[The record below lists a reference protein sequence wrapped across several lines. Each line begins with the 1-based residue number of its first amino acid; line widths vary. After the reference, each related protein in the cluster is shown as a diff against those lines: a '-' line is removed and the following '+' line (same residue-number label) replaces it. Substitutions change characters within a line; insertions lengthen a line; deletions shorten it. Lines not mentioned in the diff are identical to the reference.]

1 MSIKGLEIFEKLG
14 TAFARKRSA
23 DCENEAAAEH
33 KPNQDMATDRNT
45 APEEALEAL
54 YGSDTFGIKTMEK
67 YLSKSAFK
75 KMMNTIRQGGKLDP
89 GIADEV
95 AQAMKVWALSKGA
108 THYTHWFQPLSDAT
122 AEKHDSFVEPDG
134 EGGMICE
141 FTGKTLI
148 QGEPDASSF
157 PSGGIRATFEAR
169 GYTAWDP
176 TSPAFI
182 KRTAHTATLCIP
194 TAFCSYTGEAL
205 DKKTPL
211 LRSMKAVGT
220 QATRVLKCFG
230 ITPSCV
236 DSNLGAEQEYFLVDR
251 DLYLKRPD
259 LIETGRTL
267 FGCLPPKH
275 QQMEDHYFGSI
286 KERVL
291 EFMASVDHALWAL
304 GVPAKT
310 RHNEVAPAQFEIA
323 PLFEAS
329 NVAVDHNVMIM
340 DILQRQALKFN
351 LVCLLHEKPYACVNG
366 SGKHNN
372 WSLSTPELG
381 SLFAPGKTPHSNL
394 VFLTFLASVIRAID
408 LHADLLRASISKAGN
423 DHRLGAQEAPP
434 AIISIFLGDQLAD
447 IVEQIKAGG
456 AKSSTSKT
464 TMELGVDVLPA
475 LPKDTTDRNR
485 TSPFAFTGNKF
496 EFRAVGS
503 SQTCAWPMAVL
514 NTIEAETL
522 DMIATKLEPVV
533 GTPQFTTT
541 VTELI
546 KEMITKH
553 DRIIFNGN
561 GYSEEWLAEAERRGL
576 PNLKDTPEALEV
588 LSRPDT
594 IALMEKYGVLSR
606 AELLARKE
614 VQIENYEK
622 LIDIEAKTCL
632 NMLRTIYMPAI
643 NKQMASLCSTIAS
656 IKASGISAGLA
667 AVTQQAESIGA
678 LCDELPGKVA
688 ALDAAIS
695 NGCPQRMKI
704 AMQDA
709 RDTVDALEALV
720 AADLWPVPTYA
731 QMLNIHSK

>member
-1 MSIKGLEIFEKLG
+1 
-14 TAFARKRSA
+14 
-23 DCENEAAAEH
+23 
-33 KPNQDMATDRNT
+33 MATDTNM
-45 APEEALEAL
+45 APEAALQAL
-54 YGSDTFGIKTMEK
+54 YGSDTFGIKTMEN

-75 KMMNTIRQGGKLDP
+75 KMMVSVQRGGKLDP
-89 GIADEV
+89 SIAEEV

-134 EGGMICE
+134 NGGMICE

-169 GYTAWDP
+169 GYTVWDP

-211 LRSMKAVGT
+211 LRSMVAVSR
-220 QATRVLKCFG
+220 QATRVLNCFG
-230 ITPSCV
+230 VEPSCV

-251 DLYLKRPD
+251 DLYLQRPD

-291 EFMASVDHALWAL
+291 EFMSSVDHALWIL

-329 NVAVDHNVMIM
+329 NVAVDHNVIIM

-351 LVCLLHEKPYACVNG
+351 LVCLLHEKPYASVNG

-381 SLFAPGKTPHSNL
+381 SLFSPGKTPHSNL
-394 VFLTFLASVIRAID
+394 LFLTFLASVVQAID

-423 DHRLGAQEAPP
+423 DHRLGANEAPP
-434 AIISIFLGDQLAD
+434 AIISIFLGDQLTD
-447 IVEQIKAGG
+447 IIEQIKAGG
-456 AKSSTSKT
+456 AKTSTAKT
-464 TMELGVDVLPA
+464 VMELGVDVLPS

-514 NTIEAETL
+514 NTIVAETL
-522 DMIATKLEPVV
+522 DDVATKLEPVV
-533 GTPQFTTT
+533 GTPQFNDT
-541 VTELI
+541 VLALI
-546 KEMITKH
+546 KDMITAH
-553 DRIIFNGN
+553 DRVIFNGN
-561 GYSEEWLAEAERRGL
+561 GYSDEWVVEAERRGL
-576 PNLKDTPEALEV
+576 PHIKTTPEALEV
-588 LSRPDT
+588 LSREST
-594 IALMEKYGVLSR
+594 IKLMEKYGVLSR

-614 VQIENYEK
+614 VQIENYDK
-622 LIDIEAKTCL
+622 IIDIEAKTCL
-632 NMLRTIYMPAI
+632 NMIQTIYLPAI
-643 NKQMASLCSTIAS
+643 AAQMTEICGTVAS
-656 IKASGISAGLA
+656 IRSAGISAGLKA
-667 AVTQQAESIGA
+667 ALEKAEEVGT
-678 LCDELPGKVA
+678 LYDELPGKVK
-688 ALDAAIS
+688 ALQEAITM
-695 NGCPQRMKI
+695 GCPGSMKA
-704 AMQDA
+704 AMESA
-709 RDTVDALEALV
+709 RETVDALEAIV
-720 AADLWPVPTYA
+720 DADLWPVPTYA

>member
-1 MSIKGLEIFEKLG
+1 MATETL
-14 TAFARKRSA
+14 TDA
-23 DCENEAAAEH
+23 EAAL
-33 KPNQDMATDRNT
+33 N
-45 APEEALEAL
+45 AL

-75 KMMNTIRQGGKLDP
+75 KMMLTVQKGGKLDT

-134 EGGMICE
+134 KGGMICE
-141 FTGKTLI
+141 FTGKNLI
-148 QGEPDASSF
+148 QAEPDASSF

-182 KRTAHTATLCIP
+182 KRTENTVTLCIP

-211 LRSMKAVGT
+211 LRSMAAVAHQT
-220 QATRVLKCFG
+220 ARVLHCFG
-230 ITPSCV
+230 IEPSYV
-236 DSNLGAEQEYFLVDR
+236 VSNLGAEQEYFLIDR
-251 DLYLKRPD
+251 DLYLQRPD

-291 EFMASVDHALWAL
+291 EFMMSVDRALWTL

-310 RHNEVAPAQFEIA
+310 RHNEAAPGQFEIC
-323 PLFEAS
+323 PLFEPC

-351 LVCLLHEKPYACVNG
+351 LVCLLHEKPYAHVNG

-381 SLFAPGKTPHSNL
+381 SLFSPGKTPHSNL
-394 VFLTFLASVIRAID
+394 LFLTFLSAVLACVD
-408 LHADLLRASISKAGN
+408 KHADLLRASTSKAGN
-423 DHRLGAQEAPP
+423 DHRLGAAEAPP
-434 AIISIFLGDQLAD
+434 AIISIFLGDQLTD
-447 IVEQIKAGG
+447 IIEQIKAGG
-456 AKSSTSKT
+456 AKSSSTKT
-464 TMELGVDVLPA
+464 TMELGVDVLPE

-514 NTIEAETL
+514 NTIMAEAL
-522 DMIATKLEPVV
+522 DDVATRLEPHA
-533 GTPQFTTT
+533 GTPEFKS
-541 VTELI
+541 VVRELI
-546 KEMITKH
+546 RELVTKH

-561 GYSEEWLAEAERRGL
+561 GYSDEWVKEAEQRGL
-576 PNLKDTPEALEV
+576 PHIKTTPEALEV

-606 AELLARKE
+606 SELLARKE
-614 VQIENYEK
+614 IQLESFEK

-632 NMLRTIYMPAI
+632 NMLRTIYLPAI
-643 NKQMASLCSTIAS
+643 ATQMTEICGTVGAIQA
-656 IKASGISAGLA
+656 AGLTAGLKA
-667 AVTQQAESIGA
+667 ATQKAEEIGTLYDTLAPQVDALAVAIDAGEPFAMRAAMEQAR
-678 LCDELPGKVA
+678 
-688 ALDAAIS
+688 
-695 NGCPQRMKI
+695 Q
-704 AMQDA
+704 
-709 RDTVDALEALV
+709 TVDALEAV
-720 AADLWPVPTYA
+720 VDAALWPVPTYA
-731 QMLNIHSK
+731 QMLNIHSR

>member
-1 MSIKGLEIFEKLG
+1 MATETL
-14 TAFARKRSA
+14 TDA
-23 DCENEAAAEH
+23 EAAL
-33 KPNQDMATDRNT
+33 N
-45 APEEALEAL
+45 AL

-75 KMMNTIRQGGKLDP
+75 KMMLTVQKGGKLDT

-134 EGGMICE
+134 KGGMICE
-141 FTGKTLI
+141 FTGKNLI
-148 QGEPDASSF
+148 QAEPDASSF

-182 KRTAHTATLCIP
+182 KRTENTVTLCIP

-211 LRSMKAVGT
+211 LRSMAAVAQQT
-220 QATRVLKCFG
+220 ARVLRCFG
-230 ITPSCV
+230 IEPSYV
-236 DSNLGAEQEYFLVDR
+236 VSNLGAEQEYFLIDR
-251 DLYLKRPD
+251 DLYLQRPD

-291 EFMASVDHALWAL
+291 EFMMSVDRALWTL

-310 RHNEVAPAQFEIA
+310 RHNEAAPGQFEIC
-323 PLFEAS
+323 PLFEPC

-351 LVCLLHEKPYACVNG
+351 LVCLLHEKPYAHVNG

-381 SLFAPGKTPHSNL
+381 SLFSPGKTPHSNL
-394 VFLTFLASVIRAID
+394 LFLTFLSAVLACVD
-408 LHADLLRASISKAGN
+408 KHADLLRASTSKAGN
-423 DHRLGAQEAPP
+423 DHRLGAAEAPP
-434 AIISIFLGDQLAD
+434 AIISIFLGDQLTD
-447 IVEQIKAGG
+447 IIEQIKAGG
-456 AKSSTSKT
+456 AKSSSTKT
-464 TMELGVDVLPA
+464 TMELGVDVLPE

-514 NTIEAETL
+514 NTIMAEAL
-522 DMIATKLEPVV
+522 DDVATRLEPHA
-533 GTPQFTTT
+533 GTPEFKS
-541 VTELI
+541 VVRELI
-546 KEMITKH
+546 RELVTKH

-561 GYSEEWLAEAERRGL
+561 GYSDEWVKEAEQRGL
-576 PNLKDTPEALEV
+576 PHIKTTPEALEV

-606 AELLARKE
+606 SELLARKE
-614 VQIENYEK
+614 IQLESFEK

-632 NMLRTIYMPAI
+632 NMLRTIYLPAI
-643 NKQMASLCSTIAS
+643 ATQMTEICGTVGAIQA
-656 IKASGISAGLA
+656 AGLTAGLKA
-667 AVTQQAESIGA
+667 ATQKAEEIGTLYDTLAPQVDA
-678 LCDELPGKVA
+678 LA
-688 ALDAAIS
+688 AAIDT
-695 NGCPQRMKI
+695 GEPF
-704 AMQDA
+704 AMRAAMEQA
-709 RDTVDALEALV
+709 RQTVDALEAV
-720 AADLWPVPTYA
+720 VDAALWPVPTYA
-731 QMLNIHSK
+731 QMLNIHSR

>member
-1 MSIKGLEIFEKLG
+1 MATETL
-14 TAFARKRSA
+14 TDA
-23 DCENEAAAEH
+23 EAAL
-33 KPNQDMATDRNT
+33 N
-45 APEEALEAL
+45 AL

-75 KMMNTIRQGGKLDP
+75 KMMLTVQKGGKLDT

-134 EGGMICE
+134 KGGMICE
-141 FTGKTLI
+141 FTGKNLI
-148 QGEPDASSF
+148 QAEPDASSF

-182 KRTAHTATLCIP
+182 KRTENTVTLCIP

-211 LRSMKAVGT
+211 LRSMAAVAQQT
-220 QATRVLKCFG
+220 TRVLHCFG
-230 ITPSCV
+230 IEPSYV
-236 DSNLGAEQEYFLVDR
+236 VSNLGAEQEYFLIDR
-251 DLYLKRPD
+251 DLYLQRPD

-291 EFMASVDHALWAL
+291 EFMMSVDRALWTL

-310 RHNEVAPAQFEIA
+310 RHNEAAPGQFEIC
-323 PLFEAS
+323 PLFEPC

-351 LVCLLHEKPYACVNG
+351 LVCLLHEKPYAHVNG

-381 SLFAPGKTPHSNL
+381 SLFSPGKTPHSNL
-394 VFLTFLASVIRAID
+394 LFLTFLSAVLACVD
-408 LHADLLRASISKAGN
+408 KHADLLRASTSKAGN
-423 DHRLGAQEAPP
+423 DHRLGAAEAPP
-434 AIISIFLGDQLAD
+434 AIISIFLGDQLTD
-447 IVEQIKAGG
+447 IIEQIKAGG

-464 TMELGVDVLPA
+464 TMELGVDVLPE

-514 NTIEAETL
+514 NTIMAEAL
-522 DMIATKLEPVV
+522 DEVATRLEPHA
-533 GTPQFTTT
+533 GTPEFKN
-541 VTELI
+541 VVRELI
-546 KEMITKH
+546 RELVTKH
-553 DRIIFNGN
+553 DRVIFNGN
-561 GYSEEWLAEAERRGL
+561 GYSDEWVQEAEKRGL
-576 PNLKDTPEALEV
+576 PHIKTTPEALEV

-614 VQIENYEK
+614 IQLESFEK

-632 NMLRTIYMPAI
+632 NMLRTIYLPAVAT
-643 NKQMASLCSTIAS
+643 QMTEICGTVGAIQA
-656 IKASGISAGLA
+656 AGLTAGLKA
-667 AVTQQAESIGA
+667 ATRKANEIGELYDA
-678 LCDELPGKVA
+678 LAPQVD
-688 ALDAAIS
+688 ALAAAIDA
-695 NGCPQRMKI
+695 GEPF
-704 AMQDA
+704 AMRVAMEQA
-709 RDTVDALEALV
+709 RTTVDALEAHV
-720 AADLWPVPTYA
+720 DAALWPVPTYA
-731 QMLNIHSK
+731 QMLNIHSR

>member
-1 MSIKGLEIFEKLG
+1 MVTETL
-14 TAFARKRSA
+14 TDA
-23 DCENEAAAEH
+23 EAAL
-33 KPNQDMATDRNT
+33 N
-45 APEEALEAL
+45 AL

-75 KMMNTIRQGGKLDP
+75 KMMLTVQRGGKLDT

-134 EGGMICE
+134 KGGMICE
-141 FTGKTLI
+141 FTGKNLI
-148 QGEPDASSF
+148 QAEPDASSF

-182 KRTAHTATLCIP
+182 KRTENTVTLCIP

-211 LRSMKAVGT
+211 LRSMAAVAHQT
-220 QATRVLKCFG
+220 VRVLHCFG
-230 ITPSCV
+230 IEPSYV
-236 DSNLGAEQEYFLVDR
+236 VSNLGAEQEYFLVDR
-251 DLYLKRPD
+251 DLYLQRPD

-291 EFMASVDHALWAL
+291 EFMMSVDRALWTL

-310 RHNEVAPAQFEIA
+310 RHNEAAPGQFEIC
-323 PLFEAS
+323 PLFEPC

-351 LVCLLHEKPYACVNG
+351 LVCLLHEKPYAHVNG

-381 SLFAPGKTPHSNL
+381 SLFSPGKTPHSNL
-394 VFLTFLASVIRAID
+394 LFLTFLASVLACVD
-408 LHADLLRASISKAGN
+408 KHADLLRASTSKAGN
-423 DHRLGAQEAPP
+423 DHRLGAAEAPP
-434 AIISIFLGDQLAD
+434 AIISIFLGDQLTD
-447 IVEQIKAGG
+447 IIEQIKAGG
-456 AKSSTSKT
+456 AKSSASKT
-464 TMELGVDVLPA
+464 TMELGVDVLPE

-514 NTIEAETL
+514 NTIMAEAL
-522 DMIATKLEPVV
+522 DEVATRLEPHA
-533 GTPQFTTT
+533 GTPEFKN
-541 VTELI
+541 VVRELI
-546 KEMITKH
+546 RELVTKH
-553 DRIIFNGN
+553 DRIVFNGN
-561 GYSEEWLAEAERRGL
+561 GYSAEWVEEAEKRGL
-576 PNLKDTPEALEV
+576 PHIKTTPEALEV
-588 LSRPDT
+588 LARPDT

-614 VQIENYEK
+614 IQMESFEK

-632 NMLRTIYMPAI
+632 NMLRTIYLPAI
-643 NKQMASLCSTIAS
+643 AAQMTEICGTVSAIRA
-656 IKASGISAGLA
+656 AGISVGLRAATQKANEIGSLYDELAPAVDMLA
-667 AVTQQAESIGA
+667 AAIEQGEPFAMR
-678 LCDELPGKVA
+678 A
-688 ALDAAIS
+688 A
-695 NGCPQRMKI
+695 MEK
-704 AMQDA
+704 A
-709 RDTVDALEALV
+709 RVIVDALEAIV
-720 AADLWPVPTYA
+720 DADLWPVPTYA
-731 QMLNIHSK
+731 QMLNIHSR

>member
-1 MSIKGLEIFEKLG
+1 
-14 TAFARKRSA
+14 
-23 DCENEAAAEH
+23 
-33 KPNQDMATDRNT
+33 MATETTKD
-45 APEEALEAL
+45 AEAALEAL

-75 KMMNTIRQGGKLDP
+75 KMMLTIQKGGKLDLS
-89 GIADEV
+89 IADEV

-108 THYTHWFQPLSDAT
+108 THYTHWFQPLTDAT

-134 EGGMICE
+134 RGGIICE
-141 FTGKTLI
+141 FTGKNLI
-148 QGEPDASSF
+148 QAEPDASSF

-182 KRTAHTATLCIP
+182 KRTANTTTLCIP

-211 LRSMKAVGT
+211 LRAMAAVSK
-220 QATRVLKCFG
+220 QATRVLRCFG
-230 ITPSCV
+230 IEPSCV
-236 DSNLGAEQEYFLVDR
+236 DSNLGAEQEYFLIDR
-251 DLYLKRPD
+251 DLYLQRPD
-259 LIETGRTL
+259 LIECGRTL
-267 FGCLPPKH
+267 FGALPPKH

-310 RHNEVAPAQFEIA
+310 RHNEVAPGQFELA

-329 NVAVDHNVMIM
+329 NLAVDHNVMIM

-394 VFLTFLASVIRAID
+394 LFLTFLAGVIQAVD
-408 LHADLLRASISKAGN
+408 KHADLLRASTAKAGN
-423 DHRLGAQEAPP
+423 DHRLGANEAPP
-434 AIISIFLGDQLAD
+434 AIISIFLGDQLSD
-447 IVEQIKAGG
+447 IIEQIKAGG
-456 AKSSTSKT
+456 AKTSSEKT
-464 TMELGVDVLPA
+464 TMELGVDVLPT

-514 NTIEAETL
+514 NTIMAETL
-522 DMIATKLEPVV
+522 DEIATRLEPVA
-533 GTPQFTTT
+533 GTPDFNAA
-541 VTELI
+541 VSAMI
-546 KEMITKH
+546 KEMITAH
-553 DRIIFNGN
+553 DRVIFNGN
-561 GYSEEWLAEAERRGL
+561 GYSDEWIAEAERRGL
-576 PNLKDTPEALEV
+576 PHLRTTPEALEV

-594 IALMEKYGVLSR
+594 LELMEKYGVLTK

-614 VQIENYEK
+614 IQVESYEK

-632 NMLRTIYMPAI
+632 NMLQTIYMPAVAA
-643 NKQMASLCSTIAS
+643 QMTEICGTVAAIQ
-656 IKASGISAGLA
+656 SAGLTAGLKA
-667 AVTQQAESIGA
+667 ATAKAGA
-678 LCDELPGKVA
+678 VGTLYDELTDKVDA
-688 ALDAAIS
+688 MQAAIS
-695 NGCPQRMKI
+695 KGCPCGMKA
-704 AMQDA
+704 AMEDA
-709 RDTVDALEALV
+709 RVTVDALESIVDAG
-720 AADLWPVPTYA
+720 LWPVPTYA

>member
-1 MSIKGLEIFEKLG
+1 
-14 TAFARKRSA
+14 
-23 DCENEAAAEH
+23 
-33 KPNQDMATDRNT
+33 MATETMTD
-45 APEEALEAL
+45 AESALEAL
-54 YGSDTFGIKTMEK
+54 YGCDTFGIKTMEK

-75 KMMNTIRQGGKLDP
+75 KMMLTIQKGGKLDLS
-89 GIADEV
+89 IADEV

-134 EGGMICE
+134 KGGMICE
-141 FTGKTLI
+141 FTGKNLI
-148 QGEPDASSF
+148 QAEPDASSF

-182 KRTAHTATLCIP
+182 KRTANTATLCIP

-211 LRSMKAVGT
+211 LRAMAAVSRQT
-220 QATRVLKCFG
+220 ARVLKCFG
-230 ITPSCV
+230 IEPSCV
-236 DSNLGAEQEYFLVDR
+236 DCNLGAEQEYFLVDR
-251 DLYLKRPD
+251 DLYLQRPD

-291 EFMASVDHALWAL
+291 EFMNSVDHALWAL

-310 RHNEVAPAQFEIA
+310 RHNEVAPGQFEIA
-323 PLFEAS
+323 PLFEPS

-381 SLFAPGKTPHSNL
+381 SLFSPGKTPHSNL
-394 VFLTFLASVIRAID
+394 LFLTFLASVIQCID

-423 DHRLGAQEAPP
+423 DHRLGANEAPP
-434 AIISIFLGDQLAD
+434 AIISIFLGDQLTD
-447 IVEQIKAGG
+447 IIEQIKAGG
-456 AKSSTSKT
+456 ARTSASKT
-464 TMELGVDVLPA
+464 TMELGVDILPA

-503 SQTCAWPMAVL
+503 SQTCAWPMTVL
-514 NTIEAETL
+514 NTIMAETL
-522 DMIATKLEPVV
+522 DEVATKLEPVAGKPEFNSV
-533 GTPQFTTT
+533 
-541 VTELI
+541 VSSLI
-546 KEMITKH
+546 KDMVTRH
-553 DRIIFNGN
+553 DRVVFNGN
-561 GYSEEWLAEAERRGL
+561 GYSEEWVQEAEKRGL
-576 PNLKDTPEALEV
+576 PHLRTTPEALAV
-588 LSRPDT
+588 LSREDSL
-594 IALMEKYGVLSR
+594 ALMEKYGVLSR

-614 VQIENYEK
+614 VQIESYEK

-632 NMLRTIYMPAI
+632 NMLRTIYLPAI
-643 NKQMASLCSTIAS
+643 DAQMSEICGTVAS
-656 IKASGISAGLA
+656 IQAAGITAGLKA
-667 AVTQQAESIGA
+667 ATSRAEAIGA
-678 LCDELPGKVA
+678 LYDELPGKVE
-688 ALDAAIS
+688 ALEAAIEK
-695 NGCPQRMKI
+695 GCPCAMKA
-704 AMQDA
+704 AMEDA
-709 RDTVDALEALV
+709 RVTVDALEAIV
-720 AADLWPVPTYA
+720 DADLWPVPTYA

>member
-1 MSIKGLEIFEKLG
+1 MSTGNTK
-14 TAFARKRSA
+14 
-23 DCENEAAAEH
+23 EAEA
-33 KPNQDMATDRNT
+33 
-45 APEEALEAL
+45 ALEAL
-54 YGSDTFGIKTMEK
+54 YGSDTFGIKTMEQ
-67 YLSKSAFK
+67 YLSKNAFRK
-75 KMMNTIRQGGKLDP
+75 LMLTIQKGGKLDP

-134 EGGMICE
+134 KGGMFCK

-182 KRTAHTATLCIP
+182 KRTANTATLCIP

-211 LRSMKAVGT
+211 LRSMVAVSR
-220 QATRVLKCFG
+220 QAMRVLHCFG
-230 ITPSCV
+230 IEPSCV
-236 DSNLGAEQEYFLVDR
+236 DSNLGAEQEYFLIDR
-251 DLYLKRPD
+251 DLYLQRPD

-291 EFMASVDHALWAL
+291 EFMSSVDHALWAL

-310 RHNEVAPAQFEIA
+310 RHNEAAPAQFELA
-323 PLFEAS
+323 PLFEAC

-351 LVCLLHEKPYACVNG
+351 LVCLLHEKPYASVNG

-381 SLFAPGKTPHSNL
+381 SLFNPGKTPHANQL
-394 VFLTFLASVIRAID
+394 YLLLLAGVIRAID
-408 LHADLLRASISKAGN
+408 LHADLLRASIAKAGN
-423 DHRLGAQEAPP
+423 DHRLGAAEAPP
-434 AIISIFLGDQLAD
+434 AIISVFLGDQMTD
-447 IVEQIKAGG
+447 IIEQIKEGG
-456 AKSSTSKT
+456 AHSSGTKS
-464 TMELGVDVLPA
+464 TMEFGVDMLPS
-475 LPKDTTDRNR
+475 LPKDGTDRNR
-485 TSPFAFTGNKF
+485 TSPFALTGNKF

-514 NTIEAETL
+514 NTIVAETL
-522 DMIATKLEPVV
+522 DDIATKLEPLA
-533 GTPQFTTT
+533 GTPGFDAAVAALTRD
-541 VTELI
+541 I
-546 KEMITKH
+546 ITRH
-553 DRIIFNGN
+553 DRVVFNGN
-561 GYSEEWLAEAERRGL
+561 GYSEEWVAEAERRGL
-576 PNLKDTPEALEV
+576 PHIKGTLEALEV
-588 LSRPDT
+588 LARPDT
-594 IALMEKYGVLSR
+594 IALFEKYGVLSA

-614 VQIENYEK
+614 VQVESYYK
-622 LIDIEAKTCL
+622 LLAIEAKTCL
-632 NMLRTIYMPAI
+632 KMLQTIYMPAI
-643 NKQMASLCSTIAS
+643 AEQMTEICGTVAS
-656 IKASGISAGLA
+656 IRAAGITAGLA
-667 AVTQQAESIGA
+667 AATGKAEAIGA
-678 LCDELPGKVA
+678 LYDELPPKVE
-688 ALDAAIS
+688 ALKAAIDKDS
-695 NGCPQRMKI
+695 SSAMKA
-704 AMQDA
+704 AMEDA
-709 RDTVDALEALV
+709 RTTVDALEALV
-720 AADLWPVPTYA
+720 DAELWPVPTYA
-731 QMLNIHSK
+731 QMLNIHSR

>member
-1 MSIKGLEIFEKLG
+1 
-14 TAFARKRSA
+14 
-23 DCENEAAAEH
+23 
-33 KPNQDMATDRNT
+33 MATETMTD
-45 APEEALEAL
+45 AESALNAL

-67 YLSKSAFK
+67 FLSKSAFK
-75 KMMNTIRQGGKLDP
+75 KMMLTVQKGGKLDIS
-89 GIADEV
+89 IADEV

-108 THYTHWFQPLSDAT
+108 THYTHWFQPLTDAT

-134 EGGMICE
+134 KGGMICE
-141 FTGKTLI
+141 FTGKNLI
-148 QGEPDASSF
+148 QAEPDASSF

-182 KRTAHTATLCIP
+182 KRTEHTVTLCIP

-211 LRSMKAVGT
+211 LRSMAAVAHQT
-220 QATRVLKCFG
+220 TRVLNCFG
-230 ITPSCV
+230 IDPSYV
-236 DSNLGAEQEYFLVDR
+236 VSNLGAEQEYFLIDR
-251 DLYLKRPD
+251 DLYLKRMD

-291 EFMASVDHALWAL
+291 EFMMSVDRALWAL

-310 RHNEVAPAQFEIA
+310 RHNEAAPGQFEIC
-323 PLFEAS
+323 PLFEPC

-340 DILQRQALKFN
+340 DILQRQALKYN
-351 LVCLLHEKPYACVNG
+351 LVCLLHEKPYASVNG

-381 SLFAPGKTPHSNL
+381 SLFSPGKTPHSNL
-394 VFLTFLASVIRAID
+394 LFLTFLSAVIMGVD
-408 LHADLLRASISKAGN
+408 KHADLLRASIAKAGN
-423 DHRLGAQEAPP
+423 DHRLGAAEAPP
-434 AIISIFLGDQLAD
+434 AIISIFLGDQLTD
-447 IVEQIKAGG
+447 IIEQIKAGG
-456 AKSSTSKT
+456 AKSSASKT
-464 TMELGVDVLPA
+464 TMELGVDVLPE

-514 NTIEAETL
+514 NTIMAEAL
-522 DMIATKLEPVV
+522 DIVATRLEPAA
-533 GTPQFTTT
+533 GTPDFKDA
-541 VTELI
+541 VRELI
-546 KEMITKH
+546 RELITSH
-553 DRIIFNGN
+553 DRVIFNGN
-561 GYSEEWLAEAERRGL
+561 GYSDEWVQEAERRGL
-576 PNLKDTPEALEV
+576 PHIKSTPEALDV
-588 LSRPDT
+588 LARPDT
-594 IALMEKYGVLSR
+594 IALMEKYGVLNRS
-606 AELLARKE
+606 ELLARRE
-614 VQIENYEK
+614 IQIENFEK

-632 NMLRTIYMPAI
+632 NMLRTIYLPAVARQMSEICGTVSAIVAAGVPAGLKAARARAGVVGSLYDELVPRVDALEDAI
-643 NKQMASLCSTIAS
+643 NCGEPMAMR
-656 IKASGISAGLA
+656 A
-667 AVTQQAESIGA
+667 AME
-678 LCDELPGKVA
+678 
-688 ALDAAIS
+688 
-695 NGCPQRMKI
+695 
-704 AMQDA
+704 DA
-709 RDTVDALEALV
+709 RLTVDALEAVV

>member
-1 MSIKGLEIFEKLG
+1 MSNATSI
-14 TAFARKRSA
+14 
-23 DCENEAAAEH
+23 EA
-33 KPNQDMATDRNT
+33 
-45 APEEALEAL
+45 EASLEAL
-54 YGSDTFGIKTMEK
+54 YGSDTFGITTMEK
-67 YLSKSAFK
+67 YLSKSAFQ
-75 KMMNTIRQGGKLDP
+75 KMMHTIQKGGKLDP
-89 GIADEV
+89 SIADEV

-134 EGGMICE
+134 KGGMFCK

-182 KRTAHTATLCIP
+182 KRTANTATLCIP

-211 LRSMKAVGT
+211 LRSMVAVSR
-220 QATRVLKCFG
+220 QATRLLNCFG

-236 DSNLGAEQEYFLVDR
+236 DSNLGAEQEYFLIDR
-251 DLYLKRPD
+251 DIYLQRPD

-310 RHNEVAPAQFEIA
+310 RHNEVAPGQFEIA
-323 PLFEAS
+323 PLFEAC

-340 DILQRQALKFN
+340 DILQRQALKHN
-351 LVCLLHEKPYACVNG
+351 LVCLLHEKPYAAVNG

-381 SLFAPGKTPHSNL
+381 SLFSPGRTPHANQL
-394 VFLTFLASVIRAID
+394 FLIFLASVIRAID

-423 DHRLGAQEAPP
+423 DHRLGASEAPP

-447 IVEQIKAGG
+447 IIEQIKSGG
-456 AKSSTSKT
+456 AHRSAAGM
-464 TMELGVDVLPA
+464 TMELGVDVLPE
-475 LPKDTTDRNR
+475 LPKDATDRNR

-514 NTIEAETL
+514 NTIVAETL
-522 DMIATKLEPVV
+522 DEVATSLEPYV
-533 GTPQFTTT
+533 GTPEFDTA
-541 VTELI
+541 VAALI
-546 KEMITKH
+546 RDIITRH
-553 DRIIFNGN
+553 DRVVFNGN
-561 GYSEEWLAEAERRGL
+561 GYSDEWVAEAERRGL
-576 PNLKDTPEALEV
+576 PHIRTTLEALDV

-594 IALMEKYGVLSR
+594 IELFERYGVLSGT
-606 AELLARKE
+606 ELLARKD
-614 VQIENYEK
+614 VQVESFHK
-622 LIDIEAKTCL
+622 LLAIEAKTCL
-632 NMLRTIYMPAI
+632 NMLQTIYMPAI
-643 NKQMASLCSTIAS
+643 AAQMTDICNTIAS
-656 IKASGISAGLA
+656 IHAAGLNAGLA
-667 AVTQQAESIGA
+667 AATAKAEAIGT
-678 LCDELPGKVA
+678 LYDKLPDRVSTLETAIDSEDAPAIKTAMEA
-688 ALDAAIS
+688 ARA
-695 NGCPQRMKI
+695 
-704 AMQDA
+704 
-709 RDTVDALEALV
+709 TVDALEPLV
-720 AADLWPVPTYA
+720 DAALWPVPTYA

>member
-1 MSIKGLEIFEKLG
+1 M
-14 TAFARKRSA
+14 
-23 DCENEAAAEH
+23 
-33 KPNQDMATDRNT
+33 TDSV
-45 APEEALEAL
+45 EALEAL
-54 YGSDTFGIKTMEK
+54 YGSDTFGVKTMEK

-75 KMMNTIRQGGKLDP
+75 KMMLTIRQGGKLDTS
-89 GIADEV
+89 IADEV
-95 AQAMKVWALSKGA
+95 AQAMKQWALSKGA
-108 THYTHWFQPLSDAT
+108 THYTHWFHPLTDAT

-134 EGGMICE
+134 KGGMICE
-141 FTGKTLI
+141 FTGKNLI
-148 QGEPDASSF
+148 QAEPDASSF

-182 KRTAHTATLCIP
+182 KRTANTATLCIP

-211 LRSMKAVGT
+211 LRSMAAVSR
-220 QATRVLKCFG
+220 QAARLLNCFG
-230 ITPSCV
+230 VEASYV
-236 DSNLGAEQEYFLVDR
+236 DVNLGAEQEYFLVDR
-251 DLYLKRPD
+251 DLYQQRMD

-291 EFMASVDHALWAL
+291 EFMNSVDHALWVL

-310 RHNEVAPAQFEIA
+310 RHNEVAPGQFELA
-323 PLFEAS
+323 PLFEPN

-340 DILQRQALKFN
+340 DILQRQALKYN

-381 SLFAPGKTPHSNL
+381 SLFSPGKTPHSNIL
-394 VFLTFLASVIRAID
+394 FLTFLACVIQAVDR
-408 LHADLLRASISKAGN
+408 HADLLRASTAKAGN

-434 AIISIFLGDQLAD
+434 AIISIFLGDDLTN
-447 IVEQIKAGG
+447 IIEQIKHGG
-456 AKSSTSKT
+456 AKSSCCKT
-464 TMELGVDVLPA
+464 MMELGVDILPE

-514 NTIEAETL
+514 NTMMAETL
-522 DMIATKLEPVV
+522 DEVATYLEPHAGKPEFNSVV
-533 GTPQFTTT
+533 SA
-541 VTELI
+541 LL
-546 KEMITKH
+546 KEMVTRH
-553 DRIIFNGN
+553 DRVIFNGN
-561 GYSEEWLAEAERRGL
+561 GYSDEWVEEAARRGL
-576 PNLKDTPEALEV
+576 PNIKSTPEALEV
-588 LSRPDT
+588 LSSP
-594 IALMEKYGVLSR
+594 AALELMEKYSVLSR

-614 VQIENYEK
+614 IQVENYEK
-622 LIDIEAKTCL
+622 IIDIAAKTCL
-632 NMLRTIYMPAI
+632 NMLQTIYLPAI
-643 NKQMASLCSTIAS
+643 AEQMTRICGTISA
-656 IKASGISAGLA
+656 IKASGVSAGLKA
-667 AVTQQAESIGA
+667 ACDKAESVGA
-678 LCDELPGKVA
+678 LYDELPDKVKALEQAIA
-688 ALDAAIS
+688 AGRTADMCAAMES
-695 NGCPQRMKI
+695 
-704 AMQDA
+704 A
-709 RDTVDALEALV
+709 RVTVDALEAIV
-720 AADLWPVPTYA
+720 AAELWPVPTYA

>member
-1 MSIKGLEIFEKLG
+1 MVTETL
-14 TAFARKRSA
+14 TDA
-23 DCENEAAAEH
+23 EAAL
-33 KPNQDMATDRNT
+33 N
-45 APEEALEAL
+45 AL

-75 KMMNTIRQGGKLDP
+75 KMMLTVQRGGKLDI

-134 EGGMICE
+134 KGGMICE
-141 FTGKTLI
+141 FTGKNLI
-148 QGEPDASSF
+148 QAEPDASSF

-182 KRTAHTATLCIP
+182 KRTENTVTLCIP

-211 LRSMKAVGT
+211 LRSMAAVAHQT
-220 QATRVLKCFG
+220 MRVLHCFG
-230 ITPSCV
+230 IEPSYV
-236 DSNLGAEQEYFLVDR
+236 VSNLGAEQEYFLIDR
-251 DLYLKRPD
+251 DLYLQRPD

-291 EFMASVDHALWAL
+291 EFMMSVDRALWTL

-310 RHNEVAPAQFEIA
+310 RHNEAAPGQFEIC
-323 PLFEAS
+323 PLFEPC

-351 LVCLLHEKPYACVNG
+351 LVCLLHEKPYAHVNG

-381 SLFAPGKTPHSNL
+381 SLFSPGKTPHSNL
-394 VFLTFLASVIRAID
+394 LFLTFLSAVLACVD
-408 LHADLLRASISKAGN
+408 KHADLLRASTSKAGN
-423 DHRLGAQEAPP
+423 DHRLGAAEAPP
-434 AIISIFLGDQLAD
+434 AIISIFLGDQLTD
-447 IVEQIKAGG
+447 IIEQIKAGG
-456 AKSSTSKT
+456 AKTSASKT
-464 TMELGVDVLPA
+464 TMELGVDVLPE

-514 NTIEAETL
+514 NTIMAEAL
-522 DMIATKLEPVV
+522 DEVATRLEPHA
-533 GTPQFTTT
+533 GTPEFKT
-541 VTELI
+541 VVRELI
-546 KEMITKH
+546 RELVTKH
-553 DRIIFNGN
+553 DRIVFNGN
-561 GYSEEWLAEAERRGL
+561 GYSAEWVQEAAKRGL
-576 PNLKDTPEALEV
+576 PHIKTTPEALEV

-606 AELLARKE
+606 SEILARKE
-614 VQIENYEK
+614 IQMESFEK

-632 NMLRTIYMPAI
+632 NMLRTIYLPAI
-643 NKQMASLCSTIAS
+643 AAQMTSICGTVSAIRAAGIAVGLRAATQKANEIGSLYDELAP
-656 IKASGISAGLA
+656 AVDMLA
-667 AVTQQAESIGA
+667 A
-678 LCDELPGKVA
+678 
-688 ALDAAIS
+688 AIEQ
-695 NGCPQRMKI
+695 GEPFAMRTAMEKARMI
-704 AMQDA
+704 
-709 RDTVDALEALV
+709 VDALEAIV
-720 AADLWPVPTYA
+720 DADLWPVPTYA
-731 QMLNIHSK
+731 QMLNIHSR

>member
-1 MSIKGLEIFEKLG
+1 MATETL
-14 TAFARKRSA
+14 TDA
-23 DCENEAAAEH
+23 EAAL
-33 KPNQDMATDRNT
+33 N
-45 APEEALEAL
+45 AL

-75 KMMNTIRQGGKLDP
+75 KMMLTVQKGGKLDT

-134 EGGMICE
+134 KGGMICE
-141 FTGKTLI
+141 FTGKNLI
-148 QGEPDASSF
+148 QAEPDASSF

-182 KRTAHTATLCIP
+182 KRTENTVTLCIP

-211 LRSMKAVGT
+211 LRSMAAVAQQT
-220 QATRVLKCFG
+220 MRVLRCFG
-230 ITPSCV
+230 IEPSYV
-236 DSNLGAEQEYFLVDR
+236 VSNLGAEQEYFLIDR
-251 DLYLKRPD
+251 DLYLQRPD

-291 EFMASVDHALWAL
+291 EFMMSVDRALWTL

-310 RHNEVAPAQFEIA
+310 RHNEAAPGQFEIC
-323 PLFEAS
+323 PLFEPC

-351 LVCLLHEKPYACVNG
+351 LVCLLHEKPYAHVNG

-381 SLFAPGKTPHSNL
+381 SLFSPGKTPHSNL
-394 VFLTFLASVIRAID
+394 LFLTFLSAVLACVD
-408 LHADLLRASISKAGN
+408 KHADLLRASTSKAGN
-423 DHRLGAQEAPP
+423 DHRLGAAEAPP
-434 AIISIFLGDQLAD
+434 AIISIFLGDQLTD
-447 IVEQIKAGG
+447 IIEQIKAGG
-456 AKSSTSKT
+456 AKSSASKT
-464 TMELGVDVLPA
+464 TMELGVDVLPE

-514 NTIEAETL
+514 NTIMTEAL
-522 DMIATKLEPVV
+522 DEVATRLEPHA
-533 GTPQFTTT
+533 GTPNFKN
-541 VTELI
+541 VVRELI
-546 KEMITKH
+546 RDLVTKH

-561 GYSEEWLAEAERRGL
+561 GYSDEWVQEAEKRGL
-576 PNLKDTPEALEV
+576 PHIKTTPEALEV

-606 AELLARKE
+606 SELLARKE
-614 VQIENYEK
+614 IQLESFEK

-632 NMLRTIYMPAI
+632 NMLRTIYLPAI
-643 NKQMASLCSTIAS
+643 ATQMTEICGTVGAIQA
-656 IKASGISAGLA
+656 AGLTAGLKA
-667 AVTQQAESIGA
+667 ATQKANEIGELYDA
-678 LCDELPGKVA
+678 LAPQVD
-688 ALDAAIS
+688 ALAAAIEA
-695 NGCPQRMKI
+695 GEPF
-704 AMQDA
+704 AMRAAMEQA
-709 RDTVDALEALV
+709 RNTVDALEAHV
-720 AADLWPVPTYA
+720 DAALWPVPTYA
-731 QMLNIHSK
+731 QMLNIHSR

>member
-1 MSIKGLEIFEKLG
+1 M
-14 TAFARKRSA
+14 A
-23 DCENEAAAEH
+23 NETI
-33 KPNQDMATDRNT
+33 M
-45 APEEALEAL
+45 APEDALDAL

-75 KMMNTIRQGGKLDP
+75 KLLGTIQRGGKLDP
-89 GIADEV
+89 SIAEEV

-108 THYTHWFQPLSDAT
+108 THYTHWFQPLSDST

-134 EGGMICE
+134 KGGMICE

-148 QGEPDASSF
+148 QSEPDASSF
-157 PSGGIRATFEAR
+157 PNGGIRATFEAR

-211 LRSMKAVGT
+211 LRSMAAVSR
-220 QATRVLKCFG
+220 QASRVLNCFG
-230 ITPSCV
+230 VQHSMV
-236 DSNLGAEQEYFLVDR
+236 GSDLGAEQEYFLVDR
-251 DLYLKRPD
+251 DLYLRRPD

-291 EFMASVDHALWAL
+291 EFMSSVDHALWAL

-310 RHNEVAPAQFEIA
+310 RHNEVAPGQFELA
-323 PLFEAS
+323 PLYEPI
-329 NVAVDHNVMIM
+329 NVAVDHNVIIM
-340 DILQRQALKFN
+340 DILQRQALKYN

-372 WSLSTPELG
+372 WSLSTPEMG
-381 SLFAPGKTPHSNL
+381 SLFSPGKTPHSNIL
-394 VFLTFLASVIRAID
+394 FLTLLASVVRAID
-408 LHADLLRASISKAGN
+408 LHADLLRSSISKAGN

-434 AIISIFLGDQLAD
+434 AIISIFLGDQLTD
-447 IVEQIKAGG
+447 IISQIKAGG
-456 AKSSTSKT
+456 ATSSASKT
-464 TMELGVDVLPA
+464 IMELGVDSLPS

-503 SQTCAWPMAVL
+503 SQTCAWPMTIL
-514 NTIEAETL
+514 NTIVAETL
-522 DMIATKLEPVV
+522 DYVATKLEPFA
-533 GTPQFTTT
+533 GKPEFKDE
-541 VTELI
+541 VTKLLQD
-546 KEMITKH
+546 MLTKH
-553 DRIIFNGN
+553 DRVIFNGN
-561 GYSEEWLAEAERRGL
+561 GYSDEWVEEAARRGL
-576 PNLKDTPEALEV
+576 PHIKTTPEALDVMVRED
-588 LSRPDT
+588 S

-606 AELLARKE
+606 AESLARKE
-614 VQIENYEK
+614 VLMENFEK

-632 NMLRTIYMPAI
+632 NMLVTIYMPAI
-643 NKQMASLCSTIAS
+643 EDQMTAICNTVAA
-656 IKASGISAGLA
+656 IKASGITAGLKA
-667 AVTQQAESIGA
+667 STAKAETIGA
-678 LCDELPGKVA
+678 LYDSLPAEV
-688 ALDAAIS
+688 
-695 NGCPQRMKI
+695 Q
-704 AMQDA
+704 
-709 RDTVDALEALV
+709 ALEQAIAQGDTAKMRAAMNAARHTIDTLETMV
-720 AADLWPVPTYA
+720 DADLWPVPTYA
-731 QMLNIHSK
+731 QMLNIHSR